1 MPKKEKGV
9 PKIFY
14 DNPRLL
20 DIAHPFKTLKSLKTT
35 SKTLGQ
41 NLKELKKEVDHINQ
55 LEIIRNA
62 QSYRKKPIIKGSKEE
77 LQMKKAIRS
86 FLQFEPKLKK
96 VYTNVKGIRTNSYI
110 SPTERIQEE
119 RIRFFWK

>member
-1 MPKKEKGV
+1 MSPKQKGI

-14 DNPRLL
+14 DNPRLI
-20 DIAHPFKTLKSLKTT
+20 DVAHPFKTLKSLKTT

-41 NLKELKKEVDHINQ
+41 NLKELKKEVDKIEQ
-55 LEIIRNA
+55 LEIIKNA
-62 QSYRKKPIIKGSKEE
+62 QSYRKKAIIKGSKEE

-86 FLQFEPKLKK
+86 FVRFEPKLKK
-96 VYTNVKGIRTNSYI
+96 IYKNVEGIRTRSYV
-110 SPTERIQEE
+110 SPTERAQEE